1 MFDNL
6 PNDANVALEWSFD
19 RFQPYLDVLLER
31 DLTADTV
38 DGWMTDWSAIG
49 KLMSEVAIRLQVATT
64 QYTEDEAIEARFNA
78 FMENVYPQAMTYTD
92 KLNRKLLDSG
102 LQPANFEVPLR
113 NMRAEAELFR
123 EENLA
128 LETQKSKLD
137 LEFDKLIGAQ
147 TVEWNGEERTL
158 RQMLPVLLEQNR
170 DLREKAW
177 RLMADRQLQDRS
189 ALNDLWARYM
199 DIRGK
204 IADNADMA
212 DYRAYQWKAMH
223 RFDYSPKDAETFQN
237 AIEEV
242 VVPAARRI
250 YEKKR
255 ARLGVDSLRP
265 WDTAVDP
272 DGKPPLKP
280 YNSTQELM
288 DGMTRM
294 FSEVDPALG
303 AYFQTMRDEDLL
315 DLENRKGKAPG
326 GYCTDLPLAKRPF
339 IFMNSVGL
347 HDDVQ
352 TLLHEGGHAFHAFEA
367 LKLPYTQQQEP
378 PMEFAEVASM
388 SMELLGAPYLTK
400 DKGGFYNESDA
411 ARARLEH
418 LESNINFWP
427 YMAVVDAF
435 QHWVYTNHK
444 AATDA
449 ANCDAKW
456 GELWDRFMGGI
467 DYSGF
472 DDVKVTGWHRK
483 LHIFQIPFYY
493 IEYGLAQLGAV
504 QVWGNSLTDQAGA
517 IQSYLNALALGG
529 TATLPAL
536 FQTAGAKFAFDADTL
551 KQAVDLMEGTIESLD
566 EKV

>member
-1 MFDNL
+1 MFENL
-6 PNDANVALEWSFD
+6 PKDANVALEWSFD
-19 RFQPYLDVLLER
+19 KFQPYLDALLAR
-31 DLTADTV
+31 DLTANNV
-38 DGWMTDWSAIG
+38 DAWMTDWSAIG

-158 RQMLPVLLEQNR
+158 RQMLPVLLEQDR

-212 DYRAYQWKAMH
+212 DYRAYQWKAMQ

-237 AIEEV
+237 AIEQV

-250 YEKKR
+250 FEKKR

-294 FSEVDPALG
+294 FGEVDPALG

-367 LKLPYTQQQEP
+367 LKLPYTQQQNP

-400 DKGGFYNESDA
+400 ENGGFYNEADA

-418 LESNINFWP
+418 LESNITFWP

-444 AATDA
+444 AATNA

-566 EKV
+566 AMV